1 VRRALGFLTV
11 FGGASTPDPTA
22 VVWFP
27 LVGALIG
34 LLLGA
39 LWWGADQVL
48 APPVAAALVVVGDL
62 VVTGLL
68 HVDGLADSGDG
79 LLAPMSRERRLAV
92 MADPSIG
99 AFGTATVAA
108 ALLLRF
114 GALASLTP
122 QVLALGGLWCAS
134 RTVMAVALLRMPYA
148 RQSGL
153 ASSFR
158 SPTTRRQSVPVAVL
172 GGALA
177 GVLAGVGSGGVGLVA
192 VAGVFVG
199 GVLVLTL
206 AQVRLGGFTGDVLGA
221 AGVVGETVGL
231 VLLTINV
238 GR

>member
-11 FGGASTPDPTA
+11 FGGSSTPDPSA

-39 LWWGADQVL
+39 VWWGADQVL

-68 HVDGLADSGDG
+68 HIDGLADAGDG
-79 LLAPMSRERRLAV
+79 LLAPMSRERRLVV

-99 AFGTATVAA
+99 AFGVATVAG

-114 GALASLTP
+114 GALVSLTP

-134 RTVMAVALLRMPYA
+134 RTLMAVALLRMPYA
-148 RQSGL
+148 RETGL

-158 SPTTRRQSVPVAVL
+158 SPLTRRQSVPVAAL
-172 GGALA
+172 GGVLA
-177 GVLAGVGSGGVGLVA
+177 GVLAGTGSGWVGVVA
-192 VAGVFVG
+192 VAGVFAG
-199 GVLVLTL
+199 GVVVLVL

-231 VLLTINV
+231 VLLTIAA